1 MEVEFTLMQ
10 KLKSKKK
17 KKFDLMQN
25 DASVLAASDENISVD
40 CFDRKNVANRSALR
54 IVEVKCPKKKGEFSN
69 FQGIE
74 KTNN

>member
-17 KKFDLMQN
+17 KKKKCDLMQN

-54 IVEVKCPKKKGEFSN
+54 IVEVKCPTKKGEFSSN
-69 FQGIE
+69 KENQ
-74 KTNN
+74 